1 MKSRASAV
9 QQEIKQSRPF
19 ANREQ
24 EAIVALLR
32 TTDVLRRHLSSVV
45 DPHGITLQQYN
56 VLRILRGAG
65 GALPTMEIGERM
77 IEEAPGVTRM
87 LDRLEKKNL
96 VKRTRQSTDR
106 RQVQCA
112 ITKEGLRL
120 VEALD
125 APVNDA
131 DLAALAGLSPEQL
144 DGFIRS
150 LDAVRAACAA

>member
-1 MKSRASAV
+1 MKNKASAV

-32 TTDVLRRHLSSVV
+32 TTDVLRRYLSNVV

-96 VKRTRQSTDR
+96 VRRTRQSTDR
-106 RQVQCA
+106 RQVLCA
-112 ITKEGLRL
+112 ITEEGLRL
-120 VEALD
+120 VDALD
-125 APVNDA
+125 HPMNSA
-131 DLAALAGLSPEQL
+131 DLAVLAGLSPEQL

-150 LDAVRAACAA
+150 LDTVRGACTV